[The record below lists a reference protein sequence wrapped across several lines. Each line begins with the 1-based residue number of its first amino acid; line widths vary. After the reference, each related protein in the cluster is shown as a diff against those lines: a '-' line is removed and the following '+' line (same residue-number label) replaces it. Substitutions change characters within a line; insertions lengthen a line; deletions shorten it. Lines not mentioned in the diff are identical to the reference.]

1 MAFPPKDVSSSELF
15 QKLVSAERPHRIT
28 DIPRKGPDGE
38 PIAQVAL
45 VVLTQEEMNLAA
57 AEAERRTRKLL
68 GADVPKKED
77 AQSGYS
83 DVYNNLAAVEILFRA
98 CRQAD
103 DTKRNAF
110 RTPHEIQSAL
120 TSDEV
125 GVLFHAYLTV
135 QQELGPIV
143 ARMTEEEVDSWV
155 RVLAEGGT
163 ADPLGLLSWGA
174 LTTLVLSMA
183 RRLHALQTDSF
194 LPGSPAESDGE
205 TLSETDELLGQSAPS
220 PEPQPP
226 TVPLAE

>member
-1 MAFPPKDVSSSELF
+1 MAFPPKDVSASDLF
-15 QKLVSAERPHRIT
+15 QKLTSAERPHRIT
-28 DIPRKGPDGE
+28 DIPRKGPDGQ
-38 PIAQVAL
+38 PVAQVAL
-45 VVLTQEEMNLAA
+45 VVLTQEEMNSAA

-68 GADVPKKED
+68 GADVPKKEE
-77 AQSGYS
+77 AQAGYS

-98 CRQAD
+98 CRQVD

-110 RTPHEIQSAL
+110 RTPQEIQTAL

-143 ARMTEEEVDSWV
+143 ARMDEDEINAWV

-174 LTTLVLSMA
+174 LTTLVSSMA
-183 RRLHALQTDSF
+183 SRLHALQTASSS
-194 LPGSPAESDGE
+194 PGSPAEND
-205 TLSETDELLGQSAPS
+205 SETANAPDDAF
-220 PEPQPP
+220 EA
-226 TVPLAE
+226 TA